1 MARVLIV
8 PCGCRGREL
17 GGTLLDAG
25 HAVRGTTRDADR
37 VAPMRDVGIEP
48 YVGDPDR
55 IATLMG
61 ALTGVTIVCWLAGA
75 ATGDPEKVAALH
87 DGRLR
92 MLLER
97 IVDTPVRGLL
107 YEAAGPLDIAWY
119 ARGAELVA
127 EARKTWK
134 VPIEVID
141 TNPYEHSAWLRDA
154 VAAVDRLLGA
164 RA

>member
-17 GGTLLDAG
+17 GGALLEAG
-25 HAVRGTTRDADR
+25 HAVRGSTRSADHTGAIRDA
-37 VAPMRDVGIEP
+37 GIEP

-55 IATLMG
+55 VATLMD
-61 ALTGVTIVCWLAGA
+61 ALTGVSVVCWLAGT
-75 ATGDPEKVAALH
+75 ATGDGEKVAALH

-92 MLLER
+92 MLLEKV
-97 IVDTPVRGLL
+97 VDTPVRGVI
-107 YEAAGPLDIAWY
+107 YEAAGPLDISWY

-127 EARKTWK
+127 EARKTWN

-141 TNPYEHSAWLRDA
+141 TDPYDHDAWLRDA
-154 VAAVDRLLGA
+154 AGAVERLLGA
-164 RA
+164 R